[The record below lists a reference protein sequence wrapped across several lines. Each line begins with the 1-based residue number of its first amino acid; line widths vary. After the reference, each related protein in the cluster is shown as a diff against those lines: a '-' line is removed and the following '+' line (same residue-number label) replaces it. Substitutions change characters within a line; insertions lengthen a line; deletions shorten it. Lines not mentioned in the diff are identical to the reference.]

1 MFLIPVVLDAKA
13 QVPTAVLLVPVVLL
27 YNDLNPTPTLLSTK
41 LLNNALTP
49 TAVLQFPV
57 TFCSN
62 V

>member
-1 MFLIPVVLDAKA
+1 LAPRA
-13 QVPTAVLLVPVVLL
+13 LLAAPVVLL
-27 YNDLNPTPTLLSTK
+27 YNDLNPTATLPFTK

-49 TAVLQFPV
+49 TAVLQAPV